1 MRGRAMIGYQETVR
15 VKVRTRM
22 TKRKS
27 YRRRKETEK
36 SIMKRNNKGSREI
49 VKFWIEIALK
59 IGKFK
64 NNNSILRKMMI
75 SWNKR
80 KNNDILNNFF
90 IPLFYHIIYK
100 YR

>member
-1 MRGRAMIGYQETVR
+1 MIGYQETVR

-49 VKFWIEIALK
+49 VKF
-59 IGKFK
+59 
-64 NNNSILRKMMI
+64 
-75 SWNKR
+75 
-80 KNNDILNNFF
+80 
-90 IPLFYHIIYK
+90 
-100 YR
+100 